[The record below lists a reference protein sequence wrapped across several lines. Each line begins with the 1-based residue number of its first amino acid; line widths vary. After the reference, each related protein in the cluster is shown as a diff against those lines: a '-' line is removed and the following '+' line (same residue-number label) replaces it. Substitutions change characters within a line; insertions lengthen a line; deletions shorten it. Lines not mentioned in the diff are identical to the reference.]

1 MDNTLSLRDIT
12 FLIWLHRKASIREA
26 YNMASIFLK
35 EYDKMIQEEIHKKY
49 YQSEESL

>member
-12 FLIWLHRKASIREA
+12 FLIWLNKKSSIREA

-35 EYDKMIQEEIHKKY
+35 EYDKVTQEEIHKKY
-49 YQSEESL
+49 YHSEESL